1 MASEAETLKKDI
13 EELRGSIEKLSKD
26 VSSIGQS
33 MAKDIKARAG
43 ETAENVRDGAKATVR
58 QIGEKGKQGAEAVE
72 NTVRE
77 RPFQSLLVA
86 FGAGLLISQLIRKR

>member
-43 ETAENVRDGAKATVR
+43 ETEAARSVPAENIARR
-58 QIGEKGKQGAEAVE
+58 R
-72 NTVRE
+72 NR
-77 RPFQSLLVA
+77 
-86 FGAGLLISQLIRKR
+86 

>member
-1 MASEAETLKKDI
+1 MASETETLKKDI
-13 EELRGSIEKLSKD
+13 DELRGSIEKLSKD
-26 VSSIGQS
+26 VSSMGQS
-33 MAKDIKARAG
+33 MAQDLKAKAG
-43 ETAENVRDGAKATVR
+43 NAAESIRDGAKATAQ

-86 FGAGLLISQLIRKR
+86 FGAGLLLAQLLRRR